1 MEGLFGYPETEGSE
15 TPMRSKKQIVD
26 QRQSILLEIQ
36 NSLTE
41 PSMVESTP
49 MITAL
54 QLKNHKNLQIQQK
67 KKLSRIALD
76 NNFSPIVF
84 KVLFSKNRLRASW
97 IGIFFYSNQIFYIL
111 KSFFKLLSYF

>member
-84 KVLFSKNRLRASW
+84 KVCTIDYISDGSGTRNPGFVFLKVSWRNRFMTS
-97 IGIFFYSNQIFYIL
+97 
-111 KSFFKLLSYF
+111 

>member
-54 QLKNHKNLQIQQK
+54 HLKNHKNLQIQQK

-84 KVLFSKNRLRASW
+84 KVHTLQIITYLLPVTGRIFQFFFLISRNPNLFH
-97 IGIFFYSNQIFYIL
+97 
-111 KSFFKLLSYF
+111 